1 MRSSKLTKL
10 AATHWRDNDND
21 NDNDK
26 DKDKF
31 VSDAEKRGK
40 MFVIKLQGGG
50 GLRGLMLLPPS
61 PSPLSV
67 VDDPPPPPPLSQL
80 CSVTQ

>member
-10 AATHWRDNDND
+10 AATHWRDNDD
-21 NDNDK
+21 DKDIHKYK

-31 VSDAEKRGK
+31 VRDAEKRGK

-67 VDDPPPPPPLSQL
+67 VDDPPLPLPYHSFAQ
-80 CSVTQ
+80 